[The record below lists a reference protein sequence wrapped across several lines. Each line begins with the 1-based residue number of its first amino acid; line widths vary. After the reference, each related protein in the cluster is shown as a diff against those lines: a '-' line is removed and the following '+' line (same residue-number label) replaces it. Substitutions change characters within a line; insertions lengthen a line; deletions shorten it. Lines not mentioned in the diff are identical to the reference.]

1 VKRPGIAGAVLAA
14 LGRPGVATAAL
25 VGIFAWFAAR
35 SASRPVDDADVW
47 WIAAAGRDALMRWA
61 APVSNHYSFTA
72 PEHPWVM
79 HELGFGLAYALGIG
93 ALGPAFLRLFSII
106 VAAIVFTVAL
116 VTMRAHSRHPAS
128 APLVLLLVMAGT
140 RDALFAPRP
149 SHASL
154 IFPVTMVAVA
164 FRPGW
169 DMARAA
175 LAVLLEAA
183 WANCHGSFPLG
194 VAILAAG
201 VFDARGRS
209 EIRSRVATT
218 FIAAFVTL
226 ANPYGI
232 ELHGLVER
240 YLRGSDGTAAIIHR
254 HIVEFFPIW
263 RWPEPFVN
271 PFNAALLGV
280 VTVLAVSALARRR
293 NAARAVLAVGLV
305 ALGAY
310 QARHVTLAV
319 LVGLLLVHPE
329 LDALCTEATGVSPR
343 AAPEPWIAF
352 SAVPGLLLAVLVW
365 ASAAS
370 ERSAERW
377 IGPETDGRAL
387 WQLAEELPRG
397 AKVYAPFDFAGLVL
411 WLGAPRD
418 VRVFYDPRNDC
429 YPPEVA
435 ETAFLLESP
444 DARRSA
450 PAVLDRWGTEL
461 VLVPDSHPVFGA
473 LSTSVAWGTW
483 RRVGPWTA
491 FQRLHPP

>member
-1 VKRPGIAGAVLAA
+1 MKRPGIAGAVLAA
-14 LGRPGVATAAL
+14 LGRPGIATAAL
-25 VGIFAWFAAR
+25 IGIFAWFAAR
-35 SASRPVDDADVW
+35 SATRPVDDADVW
-47 WIAAAGRDALMRWA
+47 WIAAAGRDALVRWG

-72 PEHPWVM
+72 PDHPWVM
-79 HELGFGLAYALGIG
+79 HEIGFGLAYALGIG
-93 ALGPAFLRLFSII
+93 ALGPGFLRLFSI
-106 VAAIVFTVAL
+106 VLAALVFTIAL
-116 VTMRAHSRHPAS
+116 VTLRARSRHPAS
-128 APLVLLLVMAGT
+128 APFVLLLVMAGT

-154 IFPVTMVAVA
+154 IFPVTMVAVI

-169 DMARAA
+169 STTRAV

-183 WANCHGSFPLG
+183 WANFHGSFPLG
-194 VAILAAG
+194 IAILAAG
-201 VFDARGRS
+201 VFDAGDRS
-209 EIRSRVATT
+209 ENRSRLATA
-218 FIAAFVTL
+218 FIAALVTL
-226 ANPYGI
+226 VNPYGI

-240 YLRGSDGTAAIIHR
+240 YLRGGDETAAIIHR

-280 VTVLAVSALARRR
+280 VAVLAVSALARRR
-293 NAARAVLAVGLV
+293 SVARAVLALGLV

-319 LVGLLLVHPE
+319 LVGLLLIHPE
-329 LDALCTEATGVSPR
+329 LDTLCTEATDGSPR
-343 AAPEPWIAF
+343 AAPAPWLAI
-352 SAVPGLLLAVLVW
+352 SAVPGLLLAVLLW
-365 ASAAS
+365 ASVAS

-377 IGPETDGRAL
+377 IAPETEGRAL
-387 WQLAEELPRG
+387 WRLAQELPRG

-411 WLGAPRD
+411 WLGAPRG

-435 ETAFLLESP
+435 EAGFLLESP
-444 DARRSA
+444 DARQGA
-450 PAVLDRWGTEL
+450 TAVLDRWGTEI

-473 LSTSVAWGTW
+473 LSTSAAWAAW